1 MKSELHTFQRTNA
14 ATRLQ
19 ALCRYRNVHNRAV
32 LVGAVCAY
40 GRAERVCCE
49 RTHIGMFKEMH
60 VRTCALMLMRGM
72 KGKVKEKK
80 KKKEKREEGRKEG
93 AV

>member
-1 MKSELHTFQRTNA
+1 
-14 ATRLQ
+14 
-19 ALCRYRNVHNRAV
+19 
-32 LVGAVCAY
+32 
-40 GRAERVCCE
+40 
-49 RTHIGMFKEMH
+49 MFKEIH

-72 KGKVKEKK
+72 KGKEKEKK